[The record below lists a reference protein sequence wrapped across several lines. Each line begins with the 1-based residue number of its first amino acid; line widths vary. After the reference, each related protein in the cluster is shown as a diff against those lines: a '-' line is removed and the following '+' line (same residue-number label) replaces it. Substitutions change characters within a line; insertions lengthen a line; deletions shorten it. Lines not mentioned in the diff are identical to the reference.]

1 MVRVVFIDLE
11 VWKDP
16 ERVFQIGA
24 IRRDLKNLG
33 ELIRIEGEIKIPK
46 DANKLKNGCFKD
58 KKSGCDCF
66 YAEIDRK
73 QKEKDYTQDAKDAF
87 KKLMDF
93 SLKDIDKSINNISI
107 KEEYIN
113 DDILDENNNGVF
125 QKEEPI
131 LDITDDKKEENT
143 IIGNYLKVIQW
154 LYANI
159 SFKLSQTAY
168 TLLRKWILWL
178 LMNKYNLTLWL
189 MVVLIL

>member
-24 IRRDLKNLG
+24 IRRDLKNIG

-73 QKEKDYTQDAKDAF
+73 QKEKDYTQDAKKAF
-87 KKLMDF
+87 AKLMAF
-93 SLKDIDKSINNISI
+93 SLQDTDKSINDIYLCGHNIIRFDSKYI
-107 KEEYIN
+107 EEYW
-113 DDILDENNNGVF
+113 DDNEKSDLRTGLEDKSEEEIRKYKYIDTLTVSPLIFPEFPSHKLDKDYKHESEQNI
-125 QKEEPI
+125 Q
-131 LDITDDKKEENT
+131 T
-143 IIGNYLKVIQW
+143 GNKLLKSI
-154 LYANI
+154 
-159 SFKLSQTAY
+159 
-168 TLLRKWILWL
+168 
-178 LMNKYNLTLWL
+178 
-189 MVVLIL
+189 